1 MFHMELCSTEKKRG
15 KKKMKNICKH
25 CSQKEIGCTE
35 PCADRRIQIAERKE
49 RSRKILAAIF
59 GAPREPKEAA
69 AWK

>member
-1 MFHMELCSTEKKRG
+1 
-15 KKKMKNICKH
+15 MKNICKQ
-25 CSQKEIGCTE
+25 CSQKEVGCTE
-35 PCADRRIQIAERKE
+35 LCADRRIQIAERKE